1 MLGCGWMVC
10 SAEDGLGVV
19 SGSLDAE
26 GLFRRCPTRNP
37 SIDEDTEL
45 LGHRSSYAAAS
56 HNEDGESQETAHPLP
71 ELRKNHSAATELCIV
86 ILFRSGLE
94 ETRREK
100 GR

>member
-1 MLGCGWMVC
+1 MLQSPGSKHELGLRARLEIGASDRERQMLGCGWMVC

-19 SGSLDAE
+19 SGSSDAE

-56 HNEDGESQETAHPLP
+56 SQ
-71 ELRKNHSAATELCIV
+71 R
-86 ILFRSGLE
+86 G
-94 ETRREK
+94 
-100 GR
+100 